1 MIFHMIW
8 ILPAGPYPM
17 AELSSSV
24 APKASKMGSPFG
36 RRSPVKVLENPLGKA
51 EGAQGSG
58 GRSARGPRGPSGS
71 TCVSRPRVDLRGP
84 LGGGAVGAVEGQTV
98 RGHRGTP

>member
-24 APKASKMGSPFG
+24 APRASKIGSPFG

-51 EGAQGSG
+51 GGAQGSG
-58 GRSARGPRGPSGS
+58 GSSARGPRGPSGS
-71 TCVSRPRVDLRGP
+71 TCVSRPRVDPRGP
-84 LGGGAVGAVEGQTV
+84 LGSGAVGAVEAQNK
-98 RGHRGTP
+98 P